1 MPTIATIHTHCTQ
14 ITTHNWLYYFGYCLP
29 ITPSPP
35 TAYFSLLTTCFPV
48 FLCVSSSQLVR
59 KRSEARFIT
68 ELLGDVLSPL
78 ALLPTGL
85 LSGVAANTGQPSLFA
100 GPRRRLAS
108 QASPASKRDGSHGT
122 HTHDVCKISCSEKFF
137 NQMSKP
143 PATLFEGDVQG
154 CHRFVSWVTPAIQF
168 QRPPFTCALH
178 VVYIQLVKRD
188 PSHFGVHGG
197 LIPVKKP
204 TGNLHDQTLS
214 KLPTYCLGDPRQFW
228 HWLPRPSWASAS
240 GRLRALFMRALRITC
255 DLVLGGSTANVK
267 QHLLDLS

>member
-1 MPTIATIHTHCTQ
+1 MTCYHLWHWCRPACCRESQ
-14 ITTHNWLYYFGYCLP
+14 Q
-29 ITPSPP
+29 TPASHP
-35 TAYFSLLTTCFPV
+35 
-48 FLCVSSSQLVR
+48 SSQVHVGGWP
-59 KRSEARFIT
+59 AR
-68 ELLGDVLSPL
+68 LLQHPSVMV
-78 ALLPTGL
+78 ATAPTR
-85 LSGVAANTGQPSLFA
+85 T
-100 GPRRRLAS
+100 
-108 QASPASKRDGSHGT
+108 T
-122 HTHDVCKISCSEKFF
+122 CKISCSEKFF